1 MFDIY
6 THYKLISI
14 KTINMKMETLT
25 DFSPSDFT
33 IINLEEAKDEVSTL
47 LDIGEITG
55 EDIPDDLLDA
65 IIVSEL

>member
-1 MFDIY
+1 MY
-6 THYKLISI
+6 R
-14 KTINMKMETLT
+14 ETLT

-33 IINLEEAKDEVSTL
+33 ILNLEESKEELKTL

-65 IIVSEL
+65 IITSEL

>member
-1 MFDIY
+1 
-6 THYKLISI
+6 
-14 KTINMKMETLT
+14 MKMETLT